1 MWINASAFIK
11 IIVTYGEWVLTHI
24 VVGLCSLFL
33 KSPIIVNMASNRFIV
48 YVTLTPKTPELLED
62 VRKLMESTRSMFLD
76 LPGSIS
82 HDVGV
87 VDGKVHVIETYA
99 SSEDAEK
106 FEKIPEHDEM
116 IANLLPLVT
125 PDIGVVKIHTVGGDR
140 HNRNID

>member
-1 MWINASAFIK
+1 
-11 IIVTYGEWVLTHI
+11 
-24 VVGLCSLFL
+24 
-33 KSPIIVNMASNRFIV
+33 MANNRFIV

-62 VRKLMESTRSMFLD
+62 VRKVMVNTRPMFLNQ
-76 LPGSIS
+76 PGSIS

-99 SSEDAEK
+99 SSEDADR

-125 PDIGVVKIHTVGGDR
+125 PEIGVVKISTVGGDR
-140 HNRNID
+140 YDKNVD